1 MNAVTFPKREPRR
14 SRVFLTA
21 MVEPGT
27 GKVPA
32 RIRDISTTGALLE
45 SDFVPTSG
53 QTLALTCGSTRL
65 EAKVAWA
72 DRGWFGVEFASPLA
86 AASLVDS
93 TGAKLQVSAPRTY
106 HASEPLDRA

>member
-21 MVEPGT
+21 TVEPGT
-27 GKVPA
+27 GQVPA
-32 RIRDISTTGALLE
+32 RIRDISSTGALLE
-45 SDFVPTSG
+45 SAFVPKGG
-53 QTLALTCGSTRL
+53 QTLALICGSTRL
-65 EAKVAWA
+65 QARVAWA
-72 DRGWFGVEFASPLA
+72 DRGWFGVEFASPLDA
-86 AASLVDS
+86 VDLVDS